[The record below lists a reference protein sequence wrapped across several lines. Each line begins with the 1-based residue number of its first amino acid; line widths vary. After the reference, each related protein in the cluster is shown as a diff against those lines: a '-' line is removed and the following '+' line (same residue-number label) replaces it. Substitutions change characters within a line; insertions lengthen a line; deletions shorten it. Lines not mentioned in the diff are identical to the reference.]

1 MTTQD
6 NNHTDKNSPSKSS
19 DNPTG
24 FTTKLHL
31 DKHISRRFNQELEQV
46 RTLVMNMGELVEKQ
60 VNDGLSAVLNA
71 DEKLA
76 KEVIKR
82 DKKVNTMELEIDEY
96 CTQILARRQP
106 AASDLRLLVSV
117 IKSITDLERM
127 GDEAVKF
134 GKNAIKLAKYRV
146 VKDKAEG
153 NDANNNLEET
163 DAARPLVELKH
174 LGKHVSDTLN
184 KALTAYAQMDVE
196 AALEIIRNDNVVDEE
211 FDNISRL
218 LVTKMME
225 NPREIKNALRVTWCA
240 RALERIG
247 DHTTNLCEYIVYLV
261 EGKDVRHATIEQIKT
276 KMET

>member
-6 NNHTDKNSPSKSS
+6 TSNNS
-19 DNPTG
+19 TG

-31 DKHISRRFNQELEQV
+31 DKHISRRFNEELEQV
-46 RTLVMNMGELVEKQ
+46 RTLVMNMGVLVEQQ
-60 VNDGLSAVLNA
+60 VNDGLTAVLNA
-71 DEKLA
+71 DADLA
-76 KEVIKR
+76 AIVIERDQEV
-82 DKKVNTMELEIDEY
+82 NAMELEIDEY

-106 AASDLRLLVSV
+106 AASDLRLIVSV

-134 GKNAIKLAKYRV
+134 GKNAIKLAKGNF
-146 VKDKAEG
+146 AE
-153 NDANNNLEET
+153 EEG
-163 DAARPLVELKH
+163 ARPLVELKH
-174 LGKHVSDTLN
+174 LGKHVSEILHN
-184 KALTAYAQMDVE
+184 SLIAYAQMDVE
-196 AALEIIRNDNVVDEE
+196 AAYNIIKNDEVIDEE

-261 EGKDVRHATIEQIKT
+261 VGKDVRHGNMNE
-276 KMET
+276 

>member
-1 MTTQD
+1 MTTSD
-6 NNHTDKNSPSKSS
+6 KSS
-19 DNPTG
+19 HASKGNSSG

-31 DKHISRRFNQELEQV
+31 DKHISRRFNEELEQV
-46 RTLVMNMGELVEKQ
+46 RTLVMNMGALVEQQ

-76 KEVIKR
+76 AIVIER
-82 DKKVNTMELEIDEY
+82 DQKVNSMELAIDEY

-106 AASDLRLLVSV
+106 AASDLRLIVSV

-134 GKNAIKLAKYRV
+134 GKNAIKLAKGNF
-146 VKDKAEG
+146 AE
-153 NDANNNLEET
+153 EEG
-163 DAARPLVELKH
+163 ARPLVELKH
-174 LGKHVSDTLN
+174 LGKHVSETMHN
-184 KALTAYAQMDVE
+184 ALIAYAQMDVN
-196 AALEIIRNDNVVDEE
+196 AAYHIIKNDKIIDEE

-261 EGKDVRHATIEQIKT
+261 EGKDVRHSNIKEL
-276 KMET
+276 K

>member
-1 MTTQD
+1 MTSQD
-6 NNHTDKNSPSKSS
+6 KTKNQS
-19 DNPTG
+19 G

-31 DKHISRRFNQELEQV
+31 DKHISRRFNDELEQV
-46 RTLVMNMGELVEKQ
+46 RTLVMKMGELVEQQ

-76 KEVIKR
+76 EKVIER
-82 DKKVNTMELEIDEY
+82 DKTVNSMELEIDEF

-127 GDEAVKF
+127 GDESVKF
-134 GKNAIKLAKYRV
+134 GKNAIKLAKGNF
-146 VKDKAEG
+146 AETEG
-153 NDANNNLEET
+153 
-163 DAARPLVELKH
+163 ARPLVELKH
-174 LGKHVSDTLN
+174 LGKHVSETLN

-196 AALEIIRNDNVVDEE
+196 AALDIIRNDNIVDEE

-225 NPREIKNALRVTWCA
+225 NPREIKSALRVTWCA

-261 EGKDVRHATIEQIKT
+261 EGKDVRHTSIDELKATMKS
-276 KMET
+276 

>member
-1 MTTQD
+1 MSTSNETT
-6 NNHTDKNSPSKSS
+6 SPS
-19 DNPTG
+19 G
-24 FTTKLHL
+24 FTSKLHL
-31 DKHISRRFNQELEQV
+31 DKHISRRFNEELEQV
-46 RTLVMNMGELVEKQ
+46 RTLVMDMGALVEQQ
-60 VNDGLSAVLNA
+60 VNDGLNAVLNA
-71 DEKLA
+71 DAELA
-76 KEVIKR
+76 KKVIER
-82 DKKVNTMELEIDEY
+82 DQKVNNMELAIDEY

-134 GKNAIKLAKYRV
+134 GKNAIKLAK
-146 VKDKAEG
+146 G
-153 NDANNNLEET
+153 NFAD
-163 DAARPLVELKH
+163 DQGSRPLIELKH
-174 LGKHVSDTLN
+174 LGKHVSETLH
-184 KALTAYAQMDVE
+184 KALTAYAQMDV
-196 AALEIIRNDNVVDEE
+196 ATALTIIKDDDVIDEE

-261 EGKDVRHATIEQIKT
+261 EGKDVRHSTLEQVNAKLNN
-276 KMET
+276 

>member
-1 MTTQD
+1 MTTED
-6 NNHTDKNSPSKSS
+6 NTNNSS
-19 DNPTG
+19 G

-31 DKHISRRFNQELEQV
+31 DKHISRRFNEELEQV
-46 RTLVMNMGELVEKQ
+46 RTLVMNMGALVEQQ

-76 KEVIKR
+76 AKVIER
-82 DKKVNTMELEIDEY
+82 DQKVNMMELEIDEY

-127 GDEAVKF
+127 GDESVKF
-134 GKNAIKLAKYRV
+134 GKNAIKLARGNF
-146 VKDKAEG
+146 AE
-153 NDANNNLEET
+153 EEG
-163 DAARPLVELKH
+163 ARPLVELKH
-174 LGKHVSDTLN
+174 LGRHVSDTLN
-184 KALTAYAQMDVE
+184 KALAAYANLDVE
-196 AALEIIRNDNVVDEE
+196 AALEIIRNDNIVDEE

-261 EGKDVRHATIEQIKT
+261 EGKDVRHSTIEQIKAT
-276 KMET
+276 MKT

>member
-1 MTTQD
+1 MTTHD
-6 NNHTDKNSPSKSS
+6 NNQSNSTSKNQSTE
-19 DNPTG
+19 NPTG

-46 RTLVMNMGELVEKQ
+46 RTLVINMGLLVEEQ

-76 KEVIKR
+76 KKVIKR
-82 DKKVNTMELEIDEY
+82 DKEVNTMELEIDEY

-134 GKNAIKLAKYRV
+134 GKNAIKLAKYSV
-146 VKDKAEG
+146 VKDGIVENDITETEG
-153 NDANNNLEET
+153 
-163 DAARPLVELKH
+163 ARPLVELKH
-174 LGKHVSDTLN
+174 LGKHVSETLN

-196 AALEIIRNDNVVDEE
+196 AALEIIRNDNIVDEE

-261 EGKDVRHATIEQIKT
+261 EGKDVRHATIEQIKA

>member
-6 NNHTDKNSPSKSS
+6 NNQSNSTSKNQSS
-19 DNPTG
+19 ENPTG

-46 RTLVMNMGELVEKQ
+46 RTLVINMGLLVEEQ

-76 KEVIKR
+76 KKVIKR
-82 DKKVNTMELEIDEY
+82 DKEVNTMELEIDEY

-134 GKNAIKLAKYRV
+134 GKNAIKLAKYSV
-146 VKDKAEG
+146 VKDGIIENDITETEG
-153 NDANNNLEET
+153 
-163 DAARPLVELKH
+163 ARPLVELKH
-174 LGKHVSDTLN
+174 LGKHVSETLN
-184 KALTAYAQMDVE
+184 KALKAYAQMDVE
-196 AALEIIRNDNVVDEE
+196 AALEIIRNDNIVDEE

-218 LVTKMME
+218 LVTKMIE

-261 EGKDVRHATIEQIKT
+261 EGKDVRHATIEQIKA

>member
-1 MTTQD
+1 MSNQD
-6 NNHTDKNSPSKSS
+6 NTSKPSA
-19 DNPTG
+19 

-31 DKHISRRFNQELEQV
+31 DKHISRRFNEELEQV
-46 RTLVMNMGELVEKQ
+46 RTLVMSMGALVEQQ

-76 KEVIKR
+76 EKVIER
-82 DKKVNTMELEIDEY
+82 DQTVNTMELEIDEY

-134 GKNAIKLAKYRV
+134 GKNAIKLAKGNF
-146 VKDKAEG
+146 AE
-153 NDANNNLEET
+153 EEG
-163 DAARPLVELKH
+163 ARPLVELRH
-174 LGKHVSDTLN
+174 LGKHVSETLN
-184 KALTAYAQMDVE
+184 NALVAYANMDVDT
-196 AALEIIRNDNVVDEE
+196 ALEIIRNDNIVDEE

-261 EGKDVRHATIEQIKT
+261 EGKDVRHSTIEQIKASI
-276 KMET
+276 KN

>member
-6 NNHTDKNSPSKSS
+6 NTS
-19 DNPTG
+19 NPTG

-31 DKHISRRFNQELEQV
+31 DKHISRRFNEELEKV
-46 RTLVMNMGELVEKQ
+46 RTLVMEMGELVEQQ

-76 KEVIKR
+76 SKVIKR

-134 GKNAIKLAKYRV
+134 GKNAIKLAKGNFSE
-146 VKDKAEG
+146 EG
-153 NDANNNLEET
+153 S
-163 DAARPLVELKH
+163 RPLIELKH
-174 LGKHVSDTLN
+174 LGKHVSETLH
-184 KALTAYAQMDVE
+184 KALIAYAQLDVA

-240 RALERIG
+240 RALERIN

-261 EGKDVRHATIEQIKT
+261 EGKDVRHSSIEQIKAT
-276 KMET
+276 LTD

>member
-6 NNHTDKNSPSKSS
+6 NTNTPS
-19 DNPTG
+19 G
-24 FTTKLHL
+24 FTTKLNL
-31 DKHISRRFNQELEQV
+31 DKHISRRFNEELEQV
-46 RTLVMNMGELVEKQ
+46 RTLVMAMGALVEQQ

-76 KEVIKR
+76 EKVIKR

-134 GKNAIKLAKYRV
+134 GKNAIKLAKCNF
-146 VKDKAEG
+146 AEQEG
-153 NDANNNLEET
+153 S
-163 DAARPLVELKH
+163 RPLVELKH

-184 KALTAYAQMDVE
+184 KALTAYAQMDVA
-196 AALEIIRNDNVVDEE
+196 AALDIIKNDNIVDEE

-261 EGKDVRHATIEQIKT
+261 EGKDVRHATMEQIRASIEK
-276 KMET
+276 

>member
-1 MTTQD
+1 MTT
-6 NNHTDKNSPSKSS
+6 S
-19 DNPTG
+19 DNTNNPSG

-31 DKHISRRFNQELEQV
+31 DKHISRRFNAELEQV
-46 RTLVMNMGELVEKQ
+46 RNLVMNMGALVEQQ
-60 VNDGLSAVLNA
+60 VNDGLSALLNA
-71 DEKLA
+71 DLDLA
-76 KEVIKR
+76 KQVIER
-82 DKKVNTMELEIDEY
+82 DAQVNTMELEIDEY

-106 AASDLRLLVSV
+106 AASDLRLIVSV

-134 GKNAIKLAKYRV
+134 GKNAIKLARGNF
-146 VKDKAEG
+146 AEEDG
-153 NDANNNLEET
+153 
-163 DAARPLVELKH
+163 ARPLVELKH
-174 LGKHVSDTLN
+174 LGKHVSETLN
-184 KALTAYAQMDVE
+184 NALTAYAQMDVE
-196 AALEIIRNDNVVDEE
+196 SAIEIIKNDNIIDDE

-261 EGKDVRHATIEQIKT
+261 EGKDVRHATVEQLKAKIKN
-276 KMET
+276 

>member
-1 MTTQD
+1 MTTSKE
-6 NNHTDKNSPSKSS
+6 TNS
-19 DNPTG
+19 G

-31 DKHISRRFNQELEQV
+31 DKHISRRFNEELEQV
-46 RTLVMNMGELVEKQ
+46 RTLVMEMGELVEQQ
-60 VNDGLSAVLNA
+60 VNDGLNSVLNA
-71 DEKLA
+71 DSDLA
-76 KEVIKR
+76 AKVIER
-82 DKKVNTMELEIDEY
+82 DQKVNSMELDIDEY

-127 GDEAVKF
+127 GDESVKF
-134 GKNAIKLAKYRV
+134 GKNAIKLAKGNF
-146 VKDKAEG
+146 AE
-153 NDANNNLEET
+153 EEG
-163 DAARPLVELKH
+163 ARPLVELRH
-174 LGKHVSDTLN
+174 LGKHVCETLN
-184 KALTAYAQMDVE
+184 LALKAYAEMDVDT
-196 AALEIIRNDNVVDEE
+196 ALQIIKNDGIIDEE

-261 EGKDVRHATIEQIKT
+261 EGKDVRHASMEQINAQIDN
-276 KMET
+276 

>member
-6 NNHTDKNSPSKSS
+6 NTNTPS
-19 DNPTG
+19 G
-24 FTTKLHL
+24 FTKKLNL
-31 DKHISRRFNQELEQV
+31 DKHISRRFNEELEQV
-46 RTLVMNMGELVEKQ
+46 RTLVMDMGALVEQQ

-76 KEVIKR
+76 EKVIKR

-134 GKNAIKLAKYRV
+134 GKNAIKLAKGNF
-146 VKDKAEG
+146 AEQDG
-153 NDANNNLEET
+153 S
-163 DAARPLVELKH
+163 RPLVELKH

-184 KALTAYAQMDVE
+184 KALTAYAQMDVA
-196 AALEIIRNDNVVDEE
+196 AALDIIKNDNIVDEE
-211 FDNISRL
+211 FENISRL

-261 EGKDVRHATIEQIKT
+261 EGKDVRHATMEQIRASIEK
-276 KMET
+276 

>member
-6 NNHTDKNSPSKSS
+6 NNENTS
-19 DNPTG
+19 G
-24 FTTKLHL
+24 FTSKLHL
-31 DKHISRRFNQELEQV
+31 DKHISRRFNEELEQV
-46 RTLVMNMGELVEKQ
+46 RTLVMKMGELVELQ

-71 DEKLA
+71 DENLA
-76 KEVIKR
+76 AKVIER
-82 DKKVNTMELEIDEY
+82 DNEVNTMELEIDEY

-127 GDEAVKF
+127 GDESVKF
-134 GKNAIKLAKYRV
+134 GKNAIKLARGNF
-146 VKDKAEG
+146 AEEDG
-153 NDANNNLEET
+153 
-163 DAARPLVELKH
+163 ARPLVELRH
-174 LGKHVSDTLN
+174 LGKHVSETLH
-184 KALTAYAQMDVE
+184 KALNAYAQMDVE
-196 AALEIIRNDNVVDEE
+196 AALDIIKNDHIVDEE

-261 EGKDVRHATIEQIKT
+261 EGKDVRHSTLEQLKATMKD
-276 KMET
+276 

>member
-1 MTTQD
+1 
-6 NNHTDKNSPSKSS
+6 
-19 DNPTG
+19 
-24 FTTKLHL
+24 
-31 DKHISRRFNQELEQV
+31 
-46 RTLVMNMGELVEKQ
+46 LVINMGLLVEEQ

-76 KEVIKR
+76 EKVIKR
-82 DKKVNTMELEIDEY
+82 DKEVNTMELEIDEY

-134 GKNAIKLAKYRV
+134 GKNAIKLAKYSV
-146 VKDKAEG
+146 VKDGIVENDITETEG
-153 NDANNNLEET
+153 
-163 DAARPLVELKH
+163 ARPLVELKH
-174 LGKHVSDTLN
+174 LGKHVSETLN

-196 AALEIIRNDNVVDEE
+196 AALEIIRNDNIVDEE

-261 EGKDVRHATIEQIKT
+261 EGKDVRHATIEQIKA

>member
-1 MTTQD
+1 MTTSD
-6 NNHTDKNSPSKSS
+6 NTNSPS
-19 DNPTG
+19 G
-24 FTTKLHL
+24 FTSKLHL
-31 DKHISRRFNQELEQV
+31 DKHISRRFNAELEQV
-46 RTLVMNMGELVEKQ
+46 RTLVMNMGALVEQQ

-71 DEKLA
+71 DSELA
-76 KEVIKR
+76 DLVIER
-82 DKKVNTMELEIDEY
+82 DREVNTMELEIDEY

-106 AASDLRLLVSV
+106 AASDLRLIVSV

-134 GKNAIKLAKYRV
+134 GKNAIKLAKGNF
-146 VKDKAEG
+146 AE
-153 NDANNNLEET
+153 EEG
-163 DAARPLVELKH
+163 ARPLVELKH
-174 LGKHVSDTLN
+174 LGKHISETLH
-184 KALTAYAQMDVE
+184 KALTAYAQMDVD
-196 AALEIIRNDNVVDEE
+196 AAYNIIKNDNIIDEE

-261 EGKDVRHATIEQIKT
+261 EGKDVRHATIEQIKAT
-276 KMET
+276 MKT

>member
-6 NNHTDKNSPSKSS
+6 TSNNS
-19 DNPTG
+19 TG

-31 DKHISRRFNQELEQV
+31 DKHISRRFNEELEQV
-46 RTLVMNMGELVEKQ
+46 RTLVINMGALVEQQ
-60 VNDGLSAVLNA
+60 VNDGLTAVLNA
-71 DEKLA
+71 DADLA
-76 KEVIKR
+76 AIVIERDQEV
-82 DKKVNTMELEIDEY
+82 NAMELEIDEY

-106 AASDLRLLVSV
+106 AASDLRLIVSV

-134 GKNAIKLAKYRV
+134 GKNAIKLAKGNF
-146 VKDKAEG
+146 AE
-153 NDANNNLEET
+153 EEG
-163 DAARPLVELKH
+163 ARPLVELKH
-174 LGKHVSDTLN
+174 LGKHVSEILHN
-184 KALTAYAQMDVE
+184 SLIAYAQMDVE
-196 AALEIIRNDNVVDEE
+196 AAYNIIKNDEVIDEE

-261 EGKDVRHATIEQIKT
+261 EGKDVRHGNT
-276 KMET
+276 KRMNTKFNS